1 MNDECTHDERY
12 AAHRRCAT
20 CDLPTIEQIEAGR
33 VDVGTDESDGSKS
46 AFFRQAAASPVD
58 RDVHR
63 DAAGR
68 AIRLNRSFQLQSSA
82 FHLGAEE
89 MKPNGTDTYNASLL
103 QGLAQCRG
111 QVARSRKCHALEV
124 GHSSPCTRGICGM
137 ALFAVRL

>member
-33 VDVGTDESDGSKS
+33 VDVGTNGGKS
-46 AFFRQAAASPVD
+46 AFFRQAAASPMD

-68 AIRLNRSFQLQSSA
+68 AIRPRLDCFFQLRCNV
-82 FHLGAEE
+82 L
-89 MKPNGTDTYNASLL
+89 KRD
-103 QGLAQCRG
+103 
-111 QVARSRKCHALEV
+111 
-124 GHSSPCTRGICGM
+124 
-137 ALFAVRL
+137 